1 MITILKT
8 ISFNI
13 RKERIKQGL
22 TQELLAEKAGLH
34 PNYIG
39 LLERQQRNVSI
50 LSLEKIAKVLNISV
64 IDLLKYRG

>member
-1 MITILKT
+1 MTTILKI

-64 IDLLKYRG
+64 IDLLKYKG